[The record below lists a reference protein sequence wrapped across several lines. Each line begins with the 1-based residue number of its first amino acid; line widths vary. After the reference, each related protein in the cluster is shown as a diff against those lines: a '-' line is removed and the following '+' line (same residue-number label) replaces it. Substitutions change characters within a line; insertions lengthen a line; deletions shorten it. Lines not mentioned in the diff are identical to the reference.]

1 MSDRSR
7 VIIESCP
14 YDESIGDSKFRRGAS
29 FSALDVLDM
38 VLDNTLPNGTIWLYK
53 GVRYLYYNTLRYELT
68 LDDDVDV
75 SSAMRVVN
83 GFDANYHPRW
93 EKST

>member
-14 YDESIGDSKFRRGAS
+14 YDELIGDSKFRRGAS

-38 VLDNTLPNGTIWLYK
+38 VLHDIMPNGTIWLYR
-53 GVRYLYYNTLRYELT
+53 GVRYLFYNGLRYELT
-68 LDDDVDV
+68 PDDDVDTRTA
-75 SSAMRVVN
+75 SHVVN
-83 GFDANYHPRW
+83 GFNAYYHPRW
-93 EKST
+93 ERAT